1 MKNKTIMILCLIS
14 FAMLS
19 MIRIHAQEVKKE
31 EIQLPAF
38 TAVDFGIAA
47 DVQLRQGSEQKLVI
61 EGESDLL
68 DEIEALVSGKSL
80 KIKYKRTVFGSRQNN
95 VVIYITMPVID
106 GLTIS
111 GSTRLEAKTPVK
123 TETISFVISGSGAIK
138 IPDFQARE
146 VKTRISGS
154 GSIEVGGDIPVRFSD
169 VSISGSGSYNASGLQ
184 TENASISISGSGTC
198 RVHVTDELEGR
209 VSGSG
214 VIYYNG
220 RPVVNAR
227 VSGSGKIL
235 KAK

>member
-1 MKNKTIMILCLIS
+1 MKSKTIMILCLFS
-14 FAMLS
+14 FAMASLN
-19 MIRIHAQEVKKE
+19 RIHAQEVKRE
-31 EIQLPAF
+31 EIKLPAF
-38 TAVDFGIAA
+38 TVVDFGIAA
-47 DVQLRQGSEQKLVI
+47 DVQLMQGPLQKLII
-61 EGESDLL
+61 EGESDVL
-68 DEIEALVSGKSL
+68 DEIEAIVTGTNL
-80 KIKYKRTVFGSRQNN
+80 KIKYKRTVFSSRRNN
-95 VVIYITMPVID
+95 ITVYITMPVIE

-123 TETISFVISGSGAIK
+123 AETMSFVISGSGAIK
-138 IPDFQARE
+138 IPEFQAGE

-154 GSIEVGGDIPVRFSD
+154 GRIEVSGKVPVNFSD

-214 VIYYNG
+214 VIYYSG